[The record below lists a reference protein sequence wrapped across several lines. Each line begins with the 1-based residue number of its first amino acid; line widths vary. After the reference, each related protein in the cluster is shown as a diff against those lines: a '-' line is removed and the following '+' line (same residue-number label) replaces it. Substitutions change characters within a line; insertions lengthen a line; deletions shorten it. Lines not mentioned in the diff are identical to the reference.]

1 MKIKM
6 IGLDLDGTVL
16 NQEKKMGI
24 RTRQAVEEAIKR
36 GVMVLPATGRP
47 LSGIPDEIFKIHGI
61 QYALCANGAVIHDLK
76 KQKKIHEVV
85 MDYKEIM
92 EIIERLKKIDV
103 MADVFID
110 GRGYVETENLAYH
123 IQFETSAPLREYI
136 LKTRTTVENLSVFLK
151 ERQQNIQKMTI
162 NFRREEDG
170 SLYGKEGV
178 EKILSEYKELA
189 VVSGMATNLEV
200 TNARA
205 TKGNGLLI
213 LGELFGIKKEEIMA
227 CGDSGNDREMLKAV
241 GLGVAME
248 NSTNEVLEIADYIT
262 KSNEEDGVAHAI
274 EKFVLQP

>member
-1 MKIKM
+1 
-6 IGLDLDGTVL
+6 
-16 NQEKKMGI
+16 
-24 RTRQAVEEAIKR
+24 
-36 GVMVLPATGRP
+36 
-47 LSGIPDEIFKIHGI
+47 
-61 QYALCANGAVIHDLK
+61 
-76 KQKKIHEVV
+76 
-85 MDYKEIM
+85 
-92 EIIERLKKIDV
+92 
-103 MADVFID
+103 
-110 GRGYVETENLAYH
+110 
-123 IQFETSAPLREYI
+123 TSAPLREYI